1 MSELSVTERAARHVA
16 LIAFGAVVVV
26 AVPIGLIK
34 GAPAVALWLAF
45 ALLSTAVL
53 FFWETLRLVLDPTQ
67 PGDDDEGD
75 DDGAALAAL
84 DARKRAALQALRD
97 LEFERSIGR
106 IGEDDHRALEA
117 QYREEARAAMQA
129 IDEGVGPWRAR
140 AEAMLA
146 AAAEPSPPNPLSPT
160 GLRGGGEEPEPEAV
174 GPTPTSEA
182 PLAPTLPVGE
192 RGQGGEGPATLD
204 CPKCATPNDDD
215 AVFCKRCGQRM
226 KPEVADATH

>member
-1 MSELSVTERAARHVA
+1 
-16 LIAFGAVVVV
+16 VVVV
-26 AVPIGLIK
+26 AVPIGLSK

-67 PGDDDEGD
+67 PGDEDEGD

-106 IGEDDHRALEA
+106 LGEDDHRALEA

-146 AAAEPSPPNPLSPT
+146 AASAGTAETAEALPPAA
-160 GLRGGGEEPEPEAV
+160 R
-174 GPTPTSEA
+174 PTP
-182 PLAPTLPVGE
+182 
-192 RGQGGEGPATLD
+192 D
-204 CPKCATPNDDD
+204 CPKCATPNDGD
-215 AVFCKRCGQRM
+215 AVFCKRCGQRL
-226 KPEVADATH
+226 KPEVADATN

>member
-1 MSELSVTERAARHVA
+1 MNDLTVTERAARHVA
-16 LIAFGAVVVV
+16 QIAFGAVVVV
-26 AVPIGLIK
+26 AVPVGLIK
-34 GAPAVALWLAF
+34 GAPAVALWFAF

-67 PGDDDEGD
+67 PGDEDEGD

-117 QYREEARAAMQA
+117 QYREEARAAMRA

-146 AAAEPSPPNPLSPT
+146 AASVGEPT
-160 GLRGGGEEPEPEAV
+160 GAMA
-174 GPTPTSEA
+174 SEA
-182 PLAPTLPVGE
+182 PAPEAPAPTAATADVA
-192 RGQGGEGPATLD
+192 RPALD

-226 KPEVADATH
+226 KPEAADATR